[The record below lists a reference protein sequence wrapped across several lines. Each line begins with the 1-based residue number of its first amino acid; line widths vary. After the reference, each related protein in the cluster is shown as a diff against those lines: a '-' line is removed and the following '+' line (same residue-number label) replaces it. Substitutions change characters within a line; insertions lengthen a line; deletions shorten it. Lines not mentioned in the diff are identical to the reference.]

1 MRSIF
6 ARASIPFAAALLVS
20 SFTGVASSAHAD
32 GTTTITRGG
41 APWIRLGGT
50 YAGPKTNDVEAR
62 GRSIIATHATI
73 AASSLVTSGI
83 DRFGDGET
91 VVRYA
96 QSHHG
101 LPVIGRGAAV
111 RLSAAGQP
119 IATVIDLEPDLPS
132 STIASVTS
140 ADAARVASSRMT
152 FGASAADAHLLV
164 WPTLDRGARL
174 AYAVLPRVPAGIPS
188 RPRVIVDAET
198 REVLEARDL
207 VTFAKASMFPANPT
221 KTPTPNISELALLP
235 DGQTLSN
242 PFLQASNC
250 IDKKTVKAIDMFGF
264 GLNVHV
270 CDLVQLATADAN
282 GDYVYEPSDVP
293 GSAAA
298 AEDPFS
304 EVSIYYHA
312 AKAYSFF
319 RDLQGDGEAQV
330 VVDKPLRV
338 VANLRMP
345 AGMMSGDMQK
355 AADPNLPL
363 EPFQNAFF
371 SPADGGLGGI
381 FQQLYGFD
389 SGALWFGQG
398 PTRDYAYD
406 GDVVYHE
413 LVHAVVDATLKLGAW
428 HVDARGAID
437 APGAMNEGL
446 ADYFSSAITGDP
458 DVGEYAAVDMGAAV
472 GSVIRTLANEDRC
485 PTAVTGEVHFDST
498 LFSGA
503 LWQARVQLPESERSK
518 FDAALYKAMR
528 TNPGRGDLGFDD
540 LAKLF
545 LATLKTDLPAG
556 EAALEKAMTDR
567 GVLPAC
573 ERILSFERAPIVSPD
588 ARIGFTA
595 PGKQTVNVK
604 GTAPGIIQVRAAL
617 PPGTASVVVSFTA
630 RSGGGG
636 QSPFGGN
643 ATPFTPVVL
652 AKLGAPITWDPKSKS
667 GHDAD
672 LEADADGA
680 SGSTSAT
687 IAIPEGT
694 TADSIYVQIASTGDS
709 NGAYDEIALS
719 FTPLDS
725 EGEGEPVAAPP
736 EGPTTVTETGC
747 TASPSTRSPTSAAVL
762 PAIVAAAAAV
772 GALRRRRRSTDR

>member
-6 ARASIPFAAALLVS
+6 VRGVVPFGALVLVS
-20 SFTGVASSAHAD
+20 SIASSARAND
-32 GTTTITRGG
+32 TTTITRSG

-50 YAGPKTNDVEAR
+50 YAGPKTNDVDTR
-62 GRSIIATHATI
+62 GRAILRADANVAGSV
-73 AASSLVTSGI
+73 LVTSGV

-91 VVRYA
+91 IVRYA

-101 LPVIGRGAAV
+101 LPVIGRGASV

-119 IATVIDLEPDLPS
+119 IATVLDLEHDLPS
-132 STIASVTS
+132 RTSAAVTTNDAASIAS
-140 ADAARVASSRMT
+140 ARTA
-152 FGASAADAHLLV
+152 FGASASDAHLVV
-164 WPTLDRGARL
+164 WPTLDRGSRL

-198 REVLEARDL
+198 REVLEVREL
-207 VTFAKASMFPANPT
+207 VTFAKARMFPFNPT
-221 KTPTPNISELALLP
+221 KTPNLSVSDLAMLP
-235 DGQTLSN
+235 AASTLSN
-242 PFLQASNC
+242 PFLESSNC
-250 IDKKTVKAIDMFGF
+250 IDKKTVKSVDMFGF
-264 GLNVHV
+264 ALDVHT
-270 CDLVQLATADAN
+270 CDLVQTAAPDGN
-282 GDYVYEPSDVP
+282 GDYVYEPSDVE

-298 AEDPFS
+298 AEDTFS
-304 EVSIYYHA
+304 EVSIYFHA

-319 RDLQGDGEAQV
+319 RTLQGDADAQV
-330 VVDKPLRV
+330 VADKPLRV
-338 VANLRMP
+338 VANLRVP
-345 AGMMSGDMQK
+345 AGMMTGDLQK
-355 AADPNLPL
+355 AANPDLAL

-371 SPADGGLGGI
+371 SPADGGLGAL

-398 PTRDYAYD
+398 PKRDYAYD

-413 LVHAVVDATLKLGAW
+413 LSHAVVDATLKLGAW

-458 DVGEYAAVDMGAAV
+458 DVGEYAAVDMGAAA
-472 GSVIRTLANEDRC
+472 GSVIRTLANDDRC

-503 LWQARVQLPESERSK
+503 LWQARMQLPEGDRAK

-545 LATLKTDLPAG
+545 LATLKTDLPTG

-573 ERILSFERAPIVSPD
+573 ERILSFEKAPVVSPD
-588 ARIGFTA
+588 KRIGFTA

-617 PPGTASVVVSFTA
+617 PADTASVTISFTA

-636 QSPFGGN
+636 QNPLGGN
-643 ATPFTPVVL
+643 AKPFAPVVL
-652 AKLGAPITWDPKSKS
+652 AKLGAPITWDPQSKT

-672 LEADADGA
+672 LKAAADAA
-680 SGSTSAT
+680 SGKTSAT
-687 IAIPEGT
+687 IEIPEGT

-709 NGAYDEIALS
+709 NGAYDSIALS
-719 FTPLDS
+719 FTPR
-725 EGEGEPVAAPP
+725 EGAGDGEPEAAPADA
-736 EGPTTVTETGC
+736 TVTTTESGC
-747 TASPSTRSPTSAAVL
+747 TASRTKASTALL
-762 PAIVAAAAAV
+762 PAIVAAGAIV
-772 GALRRRRRSTDR
+772 TALRRRRRSTDG

>member
-6 ARASIPFAAALLVS
+6 VRAGGAFAALALVS
-20 SFTGVASSAHAD
+20 SFAKSAHAND
-32 GTTTITRGG
+32 TTTIITRSG

-50 YAGPKTNDVEAR
+50 YAGPKTNDVDAR
-62 GRSIIATHATI
+62 GRAILATDVNVTG
-73 AASSLVTSGI
+73 SVLVTTGV

-91 VVRYA
+91 IVRYA

-101 LPVIGRGAAV
+101 LPVIGRGASV
-111 RLSAAGQP
+111 RVSAAGRP
-119 IATVIDLEPDLPS
+119 IATVLDLERDLPPHVS
-132 STIASVTS
+132 AAVTAS
-140 ADAARVASSRMT
+140 DAASLASTRTT
-152 FGASAADAHLLV
+152 FGASASDAHLVV

-198 REVLEARDL
+198 REVLEVRDL
-207 VTFAKASMFPANPT
+207 VTFAKATMFPSNPT
-221 KTPTPNISELALLP
+221 KTPEPIATELAMSP
-235 DGQTLSN
+235 AGATLSN
-242 PFLQASNC
+242 PFLESSNC
-250 IDKKTVKAIDMFGF
+250 VDKKTVKSVDMFGF
-264 GLNVHV
+264 ALDVHV
-270 CDLVQLATADAN
+270 CDLVQTATPDAN
-282 GDYVYEPSDVP
+282 GDYVYSPSDLE
-293 GSAAA
+293 GSAEA
-298 AEDPFS
+298 AEDTFS
-304 EVSIYYHA
+304 EVSIYFHA
-312 AKAYSFF
+312 AKAYSYF
-319 RDLQGDGEAQV
+319 RTLQGDPEAQV

-338 VANLRMP
+338 VANLRLP
-345 AGMMSGDMQK
+345 AGMMMGDLQK

-371 SPADGGLGGI
+371 SPADGGLGGL

-398 PTRDYAYD
+398 PKRDYAYD

-413 LVHAVVDATLKLGAW
+413 LGHAVVDATLKLGAW

-458 DVGEYAAVDMGAAV
+458 DVGEYAAVDMGAAA
-472 GSVIRTLANEDRC
+472 GSVIRTLANQDRC

-503 LWQARVQLPESERSK
+503 LWQARMQLPEGDRPK
-518 FDAALYKAMR
+518 LDAALYKAMR
-528 TNPGRGDLGFDD
+528 MNPGRGDLGFDD

-573 ERILSFERAPIVSPD
+573 ERILTFEKAPIVSPD
-588 ARIGFTA
+588 ERIGFIA

-604 GTAPGIIQVRAAL
+604 GTAPGIIQIRAAL
-617 PPGTASVVVSFTA
+617 PPDTASVTVSFTA
-630 RSGGGG
+630 RSAGGG
-636 QSPFGGN
+636 QSPLGGN
-643 ATPFTPVVL
+643 AKPFAPVIL
-652 AKLGAPITWDPKSKS
+652 AKLGAPITWDPKSEK

-672 LEADADGA
+672 LKASAKDA
-680 SGSTSAT
+680 SGRTSAT
-687 IAIPEGT
+687 IELPEGT
-694 TADSIYVQIASTGDS
+694 TSDSIYVQIASTGDS
-709 NGAYDEIALS
+709 NGTYDGVELS
-719 FTPLDS
+719 FTPR
-725 EGEGEPVAAPP
+725 EGATDGEPEAAAPA
-736 EGPTTVTETGC
+736 GGTVTTTESGC
-747 TASPSTRSPTSAAVL
+747 SASRTNAKSALL
-762 PAIVAAAAAV
+762 PAIALAGALVS
-772 GALRRRRRSTDR
+772 GALRRRRRSTHG